1 MKKALFLVLAL
12 LLPVT
17 AFAAGTS
24 DETEKPE
31 ATETSIECEEGMVFD
46 EETKECVKAESSLLN
61 DHDRYLAIRELA
73 YAGKIDHAQ
82 MVLAA
87 MTNQDDPRALT
98 YYGFT
103 HRKQGNLALANSYYE
118 RAIAADPN
126 NLLARS
132 YMAQGLVEQGDLD
145 GARLQL
151 AEIHA
156 RGGAGTWPATSLEI
170 TIERGAGFSY

>member
-1 MKKALFLVLAL
+1 MKKALILAL
-12 LLPVT
+12 TLLMPIS
-17 AFAAGTS
+17 AYAAGSS
-24 DETEKPE
+24 DDDKPK
-31 ATETSIECEEGMVFD
+31 ATETSMECAEGTIYD
-46 EETKECVKAESSLLN
+46 EDKKECVKAESNLIN
-61 DHDRYLAIRELA
+61 DDQRYEAIRQLA

-82 MVLAA
+82 TILAS
-87 MTNQDDPRALT
+87 MTNQNDPRALT

-103 HRKQGNLALANSYYE
+103 HRKQGNLALANSYYQ

-132 YMAQGLVEQGDLD
+132 YMAQGMVEEGDLA

-151 AEIHA
+151 AEIKA